1 MGIGDLN
8 FGHCNTT
15 VSFDDAGYDQDGHC
29 HGSSDDSTYYW
40 WMRDHWHRGYNGR
53 LRCCCGWYEGGETP
67 LFSGRIANRCDYRR
81 LVTQDENLNDC
92 RDANEDHGLGYDDI
106 GCNRAYESQIGKVI
120 PETDNFCW
128 ELTKFGYTEGDNDED
143 NDEDS
148 EDNDE
153 DNSEDNDEDSE
164 DNDEDNDEDSE
175 DSDEDSEDNDEDNED
190 SEDNDEDCK
199 EDKATKFFVKY
210 NKKKDR
216 DIFKTC
222 EWLQKQRKK
231 KQKKMCKK
239 IGRECPVT
247 CNKC

>member
-1 MGIGDLN
+1 MG
-8 FGHCNTT
+8 
-15 VSFDDAGYDQDGHC
+15 
-29 HGSSDDSTYYW
+29 
-40 WMRDHWHRGYNGR
+40 
-53 LRCCCGWYEGGETP
+53 
-67 LFSGRIANRCDYRR
+67 
-81 LVTQDENLNDC
+81 
-92 RDANEDHGLGYDDI
+92 DI

-153 DNSEDNDEDSE
+153 D
-164 DNDEDNDEDSE
+164 
-175 DSDEDSEDNDEDNED
+175 DNED

-210 NKKKDR
+210 NKKKDK

-222 EWLQKQRKK
+222 KWLQKQRKK